1 MFKLLILAAAQLFSV
16 LEYPDAKIHVN
27 YDEARV
33 PAYTLEDPLTFK
45 DGTKV
50 ETIEDLDALYKKA
63 LEGLPAKDKMSV
75 TVDRKGRELH
85 FILKYREDTEKDDL
99 Q

>member
-1 MFKLLILAAAQLFSV
+1 MKRVKHVIAR
-16 LEYPDAKIHVN
+16 KIEKQPVETHV
-27 YDEARV
+27 
-33 PAYTLEDPLTFK
+33 K
-45 DGTKV
+45 KV

-63 LEGLPAKDKMSV
+63 LDGLPAQDKMSV